1 MVTNICIIP
10 SAVVG
15 IQESSISGSMIID
28 SAISAHFTHRLKKS
42 LQGVPNISKIF
53 TLSEFESNWEPNPN
67 TIYIFPDNV
76 YHVLPASFLNK
87 AKYVKFPNS
96 KIFSSDLKELS
107 HAIKIKLFQYDA

>member
-1 MVTNICIIP
+1 MVTNVCVIP

-42 LQGVPNISKIF
+42 LQGVTSISKIS
-53 TLSEFESNWEPNPN
+53 TLSEFESNWKPNPN

-76 YHVLPASFLNK
+76 YHVLPISFLNH
-87 AKYVKFPNS
+87 AQYVKFPNS
-96 KIFSSDLKELS
+96 MIFSSDLEELS
-107 HAIKIKLFQYDA
+107 HAIKIKLLQYDI